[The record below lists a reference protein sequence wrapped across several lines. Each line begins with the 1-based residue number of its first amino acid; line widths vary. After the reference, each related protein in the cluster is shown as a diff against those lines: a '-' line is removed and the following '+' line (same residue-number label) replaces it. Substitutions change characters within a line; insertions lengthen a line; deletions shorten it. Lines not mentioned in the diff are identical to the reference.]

1 MADLLDTDRAVVD
14 HLRKAGTAT
23 IQQLQGVLKVTS
35 TAVRQR
41 LVRLLAMGYVARESS
56 GTGRGRPVHQYRLTS
71 QGNRVGGSNFEDLAM
86 VLWEEMRGIRDE
98 SVRRGLIQRLGE
110 KLSSLY
116 AAEIQGGSAAERMAA
131 LAAFF
136 SARKMPFELDHTDQ
150 GLPVLKA
157 VACPYTELAE
167 RDRSVCAMEKI
178 MLTELIGERLKLTE
192 CRLDGQSCCTYQV
205 SDSANTTPI
214 ATEASI

>member
-1 MADLLDTDRAVVD
+1 MADLLETDRTVVD
-14 HLRKAGTAT
+14 HLRKVGKAT
-23 IQQLQGVLKVTS
+23 IQDLQGVLKVTS

-41 LVRLLAMGYVARESS
+41 LVRLLAMGYLERETS
-56 GTGRGRPVHQYRLTS
+56 GRGRGRPVHQYRLTS
-71 QGNRVGGSNFEDLAM
+71 KGNRLGGSNFEDLAM
-86 VLWEEMRGIRDE
+86 VLWDEMRSIRDE
-98 SVRRGLIQRLGE
+98 SVRRGLIQRLAA

-116 AAEIQGGSAAERMAA
+116 AGEIHGSSTAERMAG

-136 SARKMPFELDHTDQ
+136 SARKMPFEISRNDQ

-157 VACPYTELAE
+157 IACPYTELAE
-167 RDRSVCAMEKI
+167 RDRSVCAMEKM

-205 SDSANTTPI
+205 PDPAETSTTP
-214 ATEASI
+214 EASI